1 MDPAF
6 VSRFRGQPGAAAPV
20 RAGLQPGQLP
30 AAGGAAPI
38 GASLDIDDAAGE
50 TDQDRGKGGAPFPEN
65 RLPDGGGGGAARV
78 VPGDS
83 GRDWAVAIGSRVAR
97 MKADHGKNTSQQ
109 RRRCLHIR
117 EKNGIRAKIGN
128 ETPPLPEQNRSEPG
142 KKACKSEQEEDN
154 HENGK
159 KQFIYAMNIKSN
171 GKSRL
176 KCAPTKKSTEL
187 HGETRNGVAELAYHF
202 RVMDQA
208 PTVLLLGAGASCR

>member
-6 VSRFRGQPGAAAPV
+6 VSRFRGQPGAAATV

-30 AAGGAAPI
+30 AAGGAAKN
-38 GASLDIDDAAGE
+38 GASLDIDDVAGE

-171 GKSRL
+171 GKSRIICLQDSNKLRNVRIRKHLVQL
-176 KCAPTKKSTEL
+176 KPFDKVGNIGSA
-187 HGETRNGVAELAYHF
+187 R
-202 RVMDQA
+202 
-208 PTVLLLGAGASCR
+208 

>member
-1 MDPAF
+1 MDKA
-6 VSRFRGQPGAAAPV
+6 VLSRFCGQSGAAAPV

-38 GASLDIDDAAGE
+38 GASLDIDDVAGE

-83 GRDWAVAIGSRVAR
+83 GRDWAVAIGSRVVR

-171 GKSRL
+171 GKSRFKMGSCPASSSPADSAKDKPGPRNL
-176 KCAPTKKSTEL
+176 YGVGCATGGSP
-187 HGETRNGVAELAYHF
+187 GINF
-202 RVMDQA
+202 
-208 PTVLLLGAGASCR
+208 

>member
-1 MDPAF
+1 MDQGRQERRQMDP
-6 VSRFRGQPGAAAPV
+6 VVLSRLCGQSGAAATV
-20 RAGLQPGQLP
+20 RAGLQPGQFS
-30 AAGGAAPI
+30 ATGGSAKN
-38 GASLDIDDAAGE
+38 GASLDTDDLARE
-50 TDQDRGKGGAPFPEN
+50 TDQDWGEGGAPFPED
-65 RLPDGGGGGAARV
+65 RLPDGGSGGAARV

-83 GRDWAVAIGSRVAR
+83 GRDWAVAIGSRVVR

-176 KCAPTKKSTEL
+176 KPRPQMLPPPLS
-187 HGETRNGVAELAYHF
+187 
-202 RVMDQA
+202 
-208 PTVLLLGAGASCR
+208 LL

>member
-1 MDPAF
+1 MAPAF

-83 GRDWAVAIGSRVAR
+83 GRDWAVAIGSRVVR
-97 MKADHGKNTSQQ
+97 MKADRGKNTSQQ

-117 EKNGIRAKIGN
+117 EEKGIGTKNGN
-128 ETPPLPEQNRSEPG
+128 ETPPAPEKNRGEPG
-142 KKACKSEQEEDN
+142 KKACKCVEKGQY

-159 KQFIYAMNIKSN
+159 
-171 GKSRL
+171 
-176 KCAPTKKSTEL
+176 
-187 HGETRNGVAELAYHF
+187 
-202 RVMDQA
+202 
-208 PTVLLLGAGASCR
+208 